1 MFSSPRQ
8 AQEPRRAHQL
18 RSQREHGRVEAQG
31 AEKDAAGRQLEDE
44 LVFEEVRSLEGN
56 PNPEKVPHE
65 GGGDLP
71 GGDVRCGRGQEVH
84 PSLPRRSSG
93 EQTHI
98 HTHAH
103 TSLSFS
109 LFARPDALFLL
120 FAPQKME
127 SSAPQPKP
135 RTLSSSAQRSN
146 GGGGGG
152 GGGLDSWGDWG
163 TNKDSG
169 AATTTSGNG
178 GRQMWGVGSSSNGG
192 GYQNGAGGGGMGG
205 GVGGAPKKQM
215 WGVGSAGSISAAEYE
230 ARQAAGGGAGGDD
243 LAEKFMQQAQ
253 VGLMKGKEV
262 ASKSWNTLRNSETTG
277 KVMLQAEVGLAKGK
291 EMATKGW
298 SMFMNTI
305 KDITADHEE
314 PGRGGGGGGY
324 QGGYQQQS
332 YGETSGFSGGGGM
345 GGGGGAGNGNYGS
358 NFGGFDSIGVH
369 KTTTSAP
376 TSAPVA
382 KIKTSGGFGDWGSQG
397 SSPRSPRSPR
407 KSLGAKAK
415 AKVDDDWGTNDW

>member
-1 MFSSPRQ
+1 
-8 AQEPRRAHQL
+8 
-18 RSQREHGRVEAQG
+18 
-31 AEKDAAGRQLEDE
+31 
-44 LVFEEVRSLEGN
+44 
-56 PNPEKVPHE
+56 
-65 GGGDLP
+65 
-71 GGDVRCGRGQEVH
+71 
-84 PSLPRRSSG
+84 
-93 EQTHI
+93 
-98 HTHAH
+98 
-103 TSLSFS
+103 
-109 LFARPDALFLL
+109 
-120 FAPQKME
+120 
-127 SSAPQPKP
+127 
-135 RTLSSSAQRSN
+135 
-146 GGGGGG
+146 
-152 GGGLDSWGDWG
+152 
-163 TNKDSG
+163 
-169 AATTTSGNG
+169 
-178 GRQMWGVGSSSNGG
+178 
-192 GYQNGAGGGGMGG
+192 MGG
-205 GVGGAPKKQM
+205 GVGGAPKKQI

>member
-1 MFSSPRQ
+1 
-8 AQEPRRAHQL
+8 
-18 RSQREHGRVEAQG
+18 
-31 AEKDAAGRQLEDE
+31 
-44 LVFEEVRSLEGN
+44 
-56 PNPEKVPHE
+56 
-65 GGGDLP
+65 
-71 GGDVRCGRGQEVH
+71 
-84 PSLPRRSSG
+84 
-93 EQTHI
+93 
-98 HTHAH
+98 
-103 TSLSFS
+103 
-109 LFARPDALFLL
+109 
-120 FAPQKME
+120 
-127 SSAPQPKP
+127 
-135 RTLSSSAQRSN
+135 
-146 GGGGGG
+146 
-152 GGGLDSWGDWG
+152 
-163 TNKDSG
+163 
-169 AATTTSGNG
+169 
-178 GRQMWGVGSSSNGG
+178 
-192 GYQNGAGGGGMGG
+192 
-205 GVGGAPKKQM
+205 
-215 WGVGSAGSISAAEYE
+215 
-230 ARQAAGGGAGGDD
+230 
-243 LAEKFMQQAQ
+243 
-253 VGLMKGKEV
+253 MKGKEV